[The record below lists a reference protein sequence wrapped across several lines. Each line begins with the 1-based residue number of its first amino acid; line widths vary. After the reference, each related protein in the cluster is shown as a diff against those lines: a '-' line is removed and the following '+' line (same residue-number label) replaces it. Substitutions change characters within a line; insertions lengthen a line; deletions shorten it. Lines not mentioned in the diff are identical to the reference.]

1 MKRITPFVL
10 VSVVSG
16 IVGLVVSLL
25 GQAIGQQTAVQVPTR
40 IGLID
45 LDYVLKNYAKFNRLA
60 EELTAQAKQK
70 EAEIQR
76 MQQELRR
83 LIKQQQAQK
92 PDSPLYAQYQ
102 EQATKKRAELEA
114 TIANAQ
120 RDFARK
126 QASLYHTTYR
136 EVEAAVARYA
146 QSIGLTLVIQSRRA
160 GKVSPTDPQAVFRE
174 IARPVVYN
182 HPAMDI
188 TDEVLALLNRG
199 SGTVAQP
206 AGRIPV
212 PAARR
217 PGSGYQRR

>member
-1 MKRITPFVL
+1 MKRLAGYVAC
-10 VSVVSG
+10 
-16 IVGLVVSLL
+16 IVASGLVALGAVLL
-25 GQAIGQQTAVQVPTR
+25 DRAVGQQASQIPTR

-45 LDYVLKNYAKFNRLA
+45 LDYVLKNYTKFNRLA

-76 MQQELRR
+76 MQQELRS

-92 PDSPLYAQYQ
+92 PDSPLFAQYQ

-120 RDFARK
+120 REFARR

-146 QSIGLTLVIQSRRA
+146 QSIGLTMVIQTRRP
-160 GKVSPTDPQAVFRE
+160 GKVAPTDPQAVFRE
-174 IARPVVYN
+174 IARPVVYS
-182 HPAMDI
+182 HPALDI

-199 SGTVAQP
+199 SGTMAQP
-206 AGRIPV
+206 AGRSV
-212 PAARR
+212 LPAAQR
-217 PGSGYQRR
+217 PTRSYQRR